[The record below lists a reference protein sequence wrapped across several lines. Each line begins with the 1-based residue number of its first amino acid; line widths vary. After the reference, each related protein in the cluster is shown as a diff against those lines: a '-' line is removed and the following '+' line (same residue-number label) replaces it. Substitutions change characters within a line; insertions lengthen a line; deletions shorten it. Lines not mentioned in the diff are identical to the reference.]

1 MDFVKIR
8 EKGIFMDTKDSTNDD
23 NVTRLT
29 ETSDY
34 ITTAYGSLPLYRC
47 EKCGCNE
54 LLDCL
59 NFCSNCGREIIN

>member
-47 EKCGCNE
+47 EKCG
-54 LLDCL
+54 
-59 NFCSNCGREIIN
+59 